1 MTTYVNLYCCVT
13 LSNGSQWQPMTM
25 PPCATG
31 DAAGAGDA
39 AGEPPAPRRPRG
51 EARAAWGEVLW
62 SRALAL
68 LTTAAAC
75 ARGASRQRLAGGRPP
90 CEAAMRG
97 RGSSGDQTVSG
108 TKLLGFGRIVA
119 PEIEAP
125 NRFVNMV

>member
-25 PPCATG
+25 PPWATG

-39 AGEPPAPRRPRG
+39 AGEPPVPRRPRG
-51 EARAAWGEVLW
+51 EARLAWGEVLW

-75 ARGASRQRLAGGRPP
+75 ARGASRQRTGLREGGRHASQAPP
-90 CEAAMRG
+90 GIR
-97 RGSSGDQTVSG
+97 RSRV
-108 TKLLGFGRIVA
+108 L
-119 PEIEAP
+119 
-125 NRFVNMV
+125 NY